1 MIELGQ
7 HWAFILAAYLGCFGV
22 VFALVGW
29 TMFDAKRAQERL
41 GALEAVRERQRA
53 AKAP

>member
-7 HWAFILAAYLGCFGV
+7 HWAFILAAYGGCFGLV
-22 VFALVGW
+22 LALIAW
-29 TMFDAKRAQERL
+29 TAFDARRARL
-41 GALEAVRERQRA
+41 RVVELEAVRDRQRA